1 MTAVKRGF
9 QCDDVIHEAHI
20 ITLQVVHAPVLDGE
34 IPNIPTMLHLEVD
47 MYIYIP
53 IKNTNIYIYI

>member
-47 MYIYIP
+47 MYIYI
-53 IKNTNIYIYI
+53 YIYTY